1 MAPNP
6 TPPIVSVFHLVA
18 LRLAEYY
25 YLETLC
31 PGQGHMPCQLIRA
44 PVQPM
49 ERVPANDVLMEPG
62 RHMES
67 YVIPRSHVGPALL
80 NFYVKNSTESGKYFI
95 QLEVSDDCSTSS
107 FTNCIP
113 VKLVCEL
120 VASEEVEGLNVHSS
134 KCASKESTP
143 SFPVNEG
150 VFYEENDASDA
161 RDIAEFALRQLEDEG
176 SPRRNILEIMSLK
189 KQMEANGTKL
199 YLTVKVTATDGGD
212 SSQLEVCE
220 FEVNQTSEV
229 TLESQGACF
238 PLGEERTNTPL
249 NGDDILAGAVNT
261 VDKLN
266 KLSTS
271 NFVYK
276 LVKVLMAGKLL
287 TPGSDSTL
295 STLDILVASTR
306 CLKVEQLYDV
316 FGNGTDWRKC
326 EVEDEVLYC
335 SVSSWDRPWAVD
347 TLYSQPDC
355 RLQFQV
361 GDLGYLALNKR
372 PDSINLGIIM
382 VNEAEGTSAPN
393 DMEGT
398 SSEPAA
404 VEERIAMVEEPAVAV
419 EETVVVAP
427 SYCTG
432 CPTDLNTDN
441 PALGEFTEQAL
452 SMIDDSSNQE
462 YIHNIVKILRA
473 QRQVVSGVK
482 YTLLMEVVETSC
494 LKGSGTERQ
503 LCEARSGV
511 KTRLCFVE
519 FLEKPWLDQSRE
531 ILSNNCTQDDNNDL
545 DNEIIPQYVHPDTAD
560 RQEIYDYLD
569 AMDEPVPDKVLTRL
583 GVEDII
589 HIPVHKDP
597 VEPETSVEGN
607 AKNLAASEKD
617 DSSSEETEEI
627 GTIEKPKEGSEDVKE
642 VEGELQMGSVSSE
655 TTTVYGDQSLEVH
668 SEYYDNIQQ
677 EDHKSEEVLD
687 DSDEDTVISYIS
699 TGSRRRRDSLSR
711 PNIGKLIDFDP
722 SEEKYKNE
730 LAQIIV
736 RTLDELD
743 ADDMK
748 RVVLKI
754 LDSKKQLVDGMS
766 YHLTLRVGFTPC
778 KEDGSS
784 KPDCMEG
791 TVPSR
796 ICKAQLHQPFI
807 SDSKPKATHVCNVSV
822 WDRPWLNKTELTNS
836 SCSPVQQRTKRE
848 LLVGGA
854 SPASVSDSGVQRA
867 ASTALAHLNS
877 VSNSFYSH
885 TLITL
890 VNATKQVVAGV
901 KYSLVLEV
909 GESTCAKN
917 EASASTCP
925 LREDSVAQ
933 ICHMVVVEK
942 LWLNKSEVTDFSC
955 NPKARYINL
964 FLQQKKL
971 DPSAH
976 RHRRGLDNVGIPG
989 GLTLISTDDP
999 NVQEAASFAL
1009 LELDHV
1015 TNSANSQCLVKI
1027 KRVHS
1032 QVVSG
1037 LKYHITL
1044 EVGESNSKKN
1054 VTSEEPCQL
1063 KPNAPTQECKVVVW
1077 SQPWLNRTELTESS
1091 CGPANSGERVKRSS
1105 EPHIVGAPTDSDP
1118 EDPYIQE
1125 LASFALTELDK
1136 SSNALFALKKLN
1148 ILRATTQVVSGKLVT
1163 LTMEVGY
1170 TKCRKTNHL
1179 VREECD
1185 LKEGSETQ
1193 LCHLEV
1199 WDQPWRK
1206 HREVNKIKC
1215 GSSQTFTKRSVR
1227 DANRHKGKVTLEM
1240 FQDYMT
1246 RYNKN
1251 YPSKAEHKR
1260 RYHIF
1265 RANMKKVDLLQ
1276 RTEQGTAKY
1285 GATQFADLTADEFKK
1300 KYLGVN
1306 PKLKSEDLSPLPA
1319 AKIPNIQLPE
1329 EFDWRHYNVVTEVK
1343 NQGSCGS
1350 CWAFSVTGNVEGQWA
1365 LRRGK
1370 LVSLSE
1376 QELVDCDTL
1385 DQGCGGGL
1393 MFNTYTAIKNI
1404 GGLENE
1410 DDYPYEGEGE
1420 QCHFDKSEV
1429 QVTVAGGVNITSNE
1443 TQMAQWLVKNGPIS
1457 IAINANA
1464 MQFYFGGVSHPWS
1477 FLCDP
1482 ESLDH
1487 GVLIVGY
1494 GVHTYPLFHKTLP
1507 FWVIKNSWGP
1517 SWGEQV
1523 GNEVMHGNQVKWEG
1537 FKKSLVVA
1545 AEEVFGGTSDK
1556 EKVNG
1561 DTMVERLGK
1570 GYYKVYRGDGTC
1582 GF

>member
-1 MAPNP
+1 MYVY
-6 TPPIVSVFHLVA
+6 TILGV
-18 LRLAEYY
+18 
-25 YLETLC
+25 
-31 PGQGHMPCQLIRA
+31 
-44 PVQPM
+44 
-49 ERVPANDVLMEPG
+49 RVLG
-62 RHMES
+62 RVTE
-67 YVIPRSHVGPALL
+67 
-80 NFYVKNSTESGKYFI
+80 NSTESGKYFI
-95 QLEVSDDCSTSS
+95 QLDVSDDCSTSS

-120 VASEEVEGLNVHSS
+120 VASEEVEDLIVHAS

-143 SFPVNEG
+143 SFPVSEG
-150 VFYEENDASDA
+150 VFYEESDASDA

-249 NGDDILAGAVNT
+249 NGDDILAGAVST

-266 KLSTS
+266 QLSTS

-306 CLKVEQLYDV
+306 CLKVEQPDDV

-326 EVEDEVLYC
+326 EVGDEVLYC
-335 SVSSWDRPWAVD
+335 SVSSWDRPWAAD

-355 RLQFQV
+355 RLQFQ
-361 GDLGYLALNKR
+361 A
-372 PDSINLGIIM
+372 
-382 VNEAEGTSAPN
+382 NEAESTSAPN

-398 SSEPAA
+398 SFEPAA

-419 EETVVVAP
+419 EEAVVVAP

-482 YTLLMEVVETSC
+482 YTLLMEVAETSC

-531 ILSNNCTQDDNNDL
+531 ILYNNCTQDDNNDL
-545 DNEIIPQYVHPDTAD
+545 DNEIIPHYVHPDTAD

-597 VEPETSVEGN
+597 VEPETSVEGD
-607 AKNLAASEKD
+607 AKNLATSEKD

-627 GTIEKPKEGSEDVKE
+627 GTIEKQKEGSEDIKE
-642 VEGELQMGSVSSE
+642 VEGELEIGSVSSE
-655 TTTVYGDQSLEVH
+655 TTTVYGDQSREVH
-668 SEYYDNIQQ
+668 SEYNANIHQ
-677 EDHKSEEVLD
+677 EDHKSEEALD

-722 SEEKYKNE
+722 SEEEYKNE

-736 RTLDELD
+736 HTLDKLD

-748 RVVLKI
+748 RV
-754 LDSKKQLVDGMS
+754 LVDGML

-796 ICKAQLHQPFI
+796 ICKAQLHQAFI
-807 SDSKPKATHVCNVSV
+807 DNSIPKVVESECSSETKEHPLPITRQRRSLLGGKTPIDVNDPKVKTVAAFALTKLDLTDSFPNSQPHVKIVAASKQVVQGSLYHLTLELVEGGSSNENVATHVCNVSV

-867 ASTALAHLNS
+867 ASTALAHLNR
-877 VSNSFYSH
+877 VSNSLYSH

-890 VNATKQVVAGV
+890 VNATKQVVAGL

-917 EASASTCP
+917 EANASTCP
-925 LREDSVAQ
+925 LREGSGIQ
-933 ICHMVVVEK
+933 ICYMVVVEQ
-942 LWLNKSEVTDFSC
+942 LWLNKTEVTDFSC
-955 NPKARYINL
+955 NPKETS
-964 FLQQKKL
+964 L

-976 RHRRGLDNVGIPG
+976 RRRREVGNVGIPG

-1009 LELDHV
+1009 SELDHI
-1015 TNSANSQCLVKI
+1015 TNSANTQCLVKI

-1063 KPNAPTQECKVVVW
+1063 KPNTPTQECEVVVW

-1091 CGPANSGERVKRSS
+1091 CGPANSGGRVKRGS
-1105 EPHIVGAPTDSDP
+1105 EPHILGAPTDSDP

-1125 LASFALTELDK
+1125 LATFALTELDK

-1148 ILRATTQVVSGKLVT
+1148 IIRATTQVVSGKLVT

-1170 TKCRKTNHL
+1170 TKCRKNKNL
-1179 VREECD
+1179 VIEECD
-1185 LKEGSETQ
+1185 LKEGS
-1193 LCHLEV
+1193 
-1199 WDQPWRK
+1199 
-1206 HREVNKIKC
+1206 
-1215 GSSQTFTKRSVR
+1215 SVR
-1227 DANRHKGKVTLEM
+1227 AANRHKGKVTLEM

-1265 RANMKKVDLLQ
+1265 RANMKRVEQLQ

-1285 GATQFADLTADEFKK
+1285 GATQFADLTAAEFKK

-1306 PKLKSEDLSPLPA
+1306 PKLKSEELSPLPA
-1319 AKIPNIQLPE
+1319 AKIPHIQLPE

-1350 CWAFSVTGNVEGQWA
+1350 CWAFSVTGNIEGQWA

-1410 DDYPYEGEGE
+1410 DDYPYEGESE
-1420 QCHFDKSEV
+1420 QCHFNKSEV

-1494 GVHTYPLFHKTLP
+1494 GVHITSIRHRVMPYWTVKNSWGPSWGEQVRFAEGLTLHFLYFAAYPMFHKTLP

-1517 SWGEQV
+1517 SWGEQLA
-1523 GNEVMHGNQVKWEG
+1523 NA
-1537 FKKSLVVA
+1537 LVVLSSTSKDG
-1545 AEEVFGGTSDK
+1545 EIEVQIS
-1556 EKVNG
+1556 
-1561 DTMVERLGK
+1561 
-1570 GYYKVYRGDGTC
+1570 GYYRVYRGDGTC
-1582 GF
+1582 GVNLMASSAVIA